1 MIKSFSVGTL
11 IILCAA
17 LIESVILSNIMF
29 LPAVPDLV
37 LICVLF
43 ISLHN
48 GKLVGEGSGFVSGLM
63 LDFLSA
69 SPPGLNAL
77 YRTLLGYV
85 GGLFT
90 KSLNTEGF
98 FIPMLL
104 GLCASVSKVIMLWIV
119 SVLYPSDLLSFTP
132 FTWTVLFEIG
142 LNTILTPFIF
152 KFLNLFKNT
161 LVLRPE
167 TIV

>member
-29 LPAVPDLV
+29 LPAIPDLV

-48 GKLVGEGSGFVSGLM
+48 GKLVGETSGFVSGLM

-77 YRTLLGYV
+77 CRTVLGYV
-85 GGLFT
+85 GGMFT
-90 KSLNTEGF
+90 KTLNTEGF

-104 GLCASVSKVIMLWIV
+104 GFCASVCKVILLWFV

-132 FTWTVLFEIG
+132 FSWTVLFEIG

-152 KFLNLFKNT
+152 KFLSLFKNS
-161 LVLRPE
+161 LLLKPE
-167 TIV
+167 NIV